1 MNKTVVGGKKTG
13 SHWKLLL
20 TNRYCLYIVIRNERT
35 TFLRPHH
42 NNNNIFNGN
51 PMHRSPNRSAT
62 LLRLNE

>member
-35 TFLRPHH
+35 TFLRPHY
-42 NNNNIFNGN
+42 NIIISSMGILCTEAPIDQPHFYD
-51 PMHRSPNRSAT
+51 
-62 LLRLNE
+62 

>member
-35 TFLRPHH
+35 TFLRPHC
-42 NNNNIFNGN
+42 NNNILNGN
-51 PMHRSPNRSAT
+51 ESYAPEAQSISHT
-62 LLRLNE
+62 FTTE